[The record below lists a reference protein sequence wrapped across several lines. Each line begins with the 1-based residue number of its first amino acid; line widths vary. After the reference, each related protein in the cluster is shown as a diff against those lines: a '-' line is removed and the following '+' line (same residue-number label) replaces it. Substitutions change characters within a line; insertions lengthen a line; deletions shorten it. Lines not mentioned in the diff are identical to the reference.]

1 MVVVSLKQCPPRSA
15 RSSPS
20 EEERFFP
27 VSGRGHDFTLQGF
40 VCLIDSH
47 AVFFLNCHF
56 EGNTRTL
63 RSLGSCL
70 SCDFDNP
77 HGFSPT
83 FLATKDIRRCQEI
96 ANGTAGIAIA
106 GNYTES

>member
-40 VCLIDSH
+40 LCLIDSH
-47 AVFFLNCHF
+47 KAFFFSNCNL

-63 RSLGSCL
+63 RSLGSSL
-70 SCDFDNP
+70 SCDFN
-77 HGFSPT
+77 F
-83 FLATKDIRRCQEI
+83 FLATKDNPRCQEI
-96 ANGTAGIAIA
+96 ANGTGIAIA
-106 GNYTES
+106 GNHTES